1 MQEVMNQMKREIQA
15 RYGNVI
21 RHGVSSQLSRSIPA
35 EIYTNEQLRNMP
47 EELIKKSF
55 PCGNPVLEAN
65 LKLGETVLDLACGTG
80 LDCFLASSLVGERG
94 WVYGLEFT
102 KEMLEQAIG
111 FRRRMKLKNVKF
123 LHADMEQIP
132 LARSSVDVVMSNC
145 GINLACDKQQVIDGV
160 TRVLKPQGR
169 LVIADI
175 VSQGSIPDAMKEDPD
190 AWTWCMGG
198 ACSWGSWHD
207 MLSESY
213 FDVKAIKRRDYQV
226 ELDKDQILKFEAVTI
241 TATRGD

>member
-1 MQEVMNQMKREIQA
+1 MNQMKREIQA

-160 TRVLKPQGR
+160 TRVLKPQSGINTGCYER
-169 LVIADI
+169 
-175 VSQGSIPDAMKEDPD
+175 GS
-190 AWTWCMGG
+190 
-198 ACSWGSWHD
+198 
-207 MLSESY
+207 
-213 FDVKAIKRRDYQV
+213 
-226 ELDKDQILKFEAVTI
+226 
-241 TATRGD
+241 